1 MTTENIRTRILR
13 DLEGNLT
20 TDSNHV
26 TRRMFRCWLDG
37 SYLGES
43 HYRAN
48 LEFIKGNNH
57 DRKAMR
63 SFIINEFCKYS
74 AYDAQCS
81 AGYAQSVI
89 AKAFPIEALALL
101 NDALIDE
108 AIEFGAEH
116 SPQTMDDLKALGVAK
131 VTWVPADKGAV

>member
-1 MTTENIRTRILR
+1 
-13 DLEGNLT
+13 
-20 TDSNHV
+20 
-26 TRRMFRCWLDG
+26 
-37 SYLGES
+37 
-43 HYRAN
+43 
-48 LEFIKGNNH
+48 
-57 DRKAMR
+57 MR

-131 VTWVPADKGAV
+131 VTWVPADKEDA

>member
-1 MTTENIRTRILR
+1 MTIKTDILR

-131 VTWVPADKGAV
+131 VTWVPADKEDA